1 MSKLQCDLS
10 ELPKGLVFKLAGQF
24 GYSEMEEFEKH
35 VKRMDSHNPSL
46 VVLDLSGLKVIT
58 SAGIGA
64 LLRLQ
69 KTMSAKNCALRMAAL
84 PANIAEI
91 FKLSRLSDV
100 FQIAG
105 SVDQALV

>member
-1 MSKLQCDLS
+1 MSNLQCDVS

-35 VKRMDSHNPSL
+35 AKRMDSHSPQL
-46 VVLDLSGLKVIT
+46 VVLDLTELKVIT

-69 KTMSAKNCALRMAAL
+69 KTMSAKKCALRMAGL
-84 PANIAEI
+84 QANIAEV

-100 FQIAG
+100 FQIVG
-105 SVDQALV
+105 TVDQAMN